1 MRSRRFAGSQAV
13 TRLEYLQRLDKVSR
27 LCLDRIATDLQ
38 LLTRGL
44 DLYLWRVDFTK
55 VDSMNLP
62 LPLPLIECT
71 MRMGVRLQHREKG
84 KVCLPSMCLDV
95 VIFFPIARGDRGR

>member
-62 LPLPLIECT
+62 LPLPLIENGGEVT
-71 MRMGVRLQHREKG
+71 TQRKG
-84 KVCLPSMCLDV
+84 ESLSTKHVPRRGHFS
-95 VIFFPIARGDRGR
+95 PIARGERGR